1 MAYKKD
7 EITVGRRFGRLA
19 ILADAGVDYNRK
31 RQVLVL
37 CDCGTLKIIRWS
49 NINRPDDPDLS
60 PRRRPARSC
69 GCESSKAFERNMAEF
84 VRRIPKWI
92 RREMWKEYQKEVSI
106 EEITRTYGRNRI
118 ANMRAIREYHLWWK
132 EKHPKQAE
140 RIKDTGTAT
149 ITADGIADLSE
160 TVTDPQYVEFLTAFE
175 KVRPSGLLEAD
186 EPEESA
192 ESKSTD
198 LLMEFESATEPVQ
211 YCDSDDLP
219 DPEPPE
225 LPFDS
230 EPPNYSQGL
239 TFDDDPAMHGFEAV
253 AVSPVSAEPTEPPEW
268 LESPT
273 LDESRD
279 REDLRLPV

>member
-49 NINRPDDPDLS
+49 NINRPDDPELS
-60 PRRRPARSC
+60 TRRRPARSC

-118 ANMRAIREYHLWWK
+118 ANMRAIREYHVWWK
-132 EKHPKQAE
+132 EKHPRQAE

-149 ITADGIADLSE
+149 VTEHGIADLSE
-160 TVTDPQYVEFLTAFE
+160 TITDPKYAEFLTAFE
-175 KVRPSGLLEAD
+175 KVQPAKLLEAD
-186 EPEESA
+186 EPGEHTEF
-192 ESKSTD
+192 KSND
-198 LLMEFESATEPVQ
+198 LLMEFESATEPVFQ
-211 YCDSDDLP
+211 HCDSDDLP
-219 DPEPPE
+219 DTEPPE
-225 LPFDS
+225 FPFDS
-230 EPPNYSQGL
+230 EPPDYSQGP
-239 TFDDDPAMHGFEAV
+239 TFHDDPAMRGFEEL
-253 AVSPVSAEPTEPPEW
+253 AVSPVLAEPT
-268 LESPT
+268 
-273 LDESRD
+273 
-279 REDLRLPV
+279 